1 MKNGC
6 AASPAGNT
14 ATSMNPSFAHFGKF
28 LYPRLLGPL
37 ALAAACAGC
46 ATLPPPTAELEQ
58 ARQALNRAEG
68 DASTA
73 EVDASI
79 AQARSELAAAQAAM
93 ARGKDGDARS
103 LALAA
108 AADADLAHAAS
119 QARDAARAVRQRQAD
134 VASLRQTLGVDD
146 GSALPPPVPVPP
158 LPATAYSGDEAA
170 RLQALNA
177 DPRYQGVAAYERFRA
192 QQALDALA
200 TARSRQRAE
209 LQALTGKRVAIAE
222 QAVAAELLHRQSA
235 DLDRQRSELMVEA
248 SRQEAERARQEA
260 ERLRLEAQMQ
270 AEEAERLR
278 ATADAEAQAR
288 QSAEAVVQEVGASER
303 AKLKAARDREAEL
316 ARQEAELRK
325 DAGESQPPPK
335 KKPKR

>member
-1 MKNGC
+1 MK
-6 AASPAGNT
+6 
-14 ATSMNPSFAHFGKF
+14 PSFAHFGKI
-28 LYPRLLGPL
+28 LYPRRLVPF
-37 ALAAACAGC
+37 ALVLACAGC

-58 ARQALNRAEG
+58 ARQALNRAEA
-68 DASTA
+68 DASMP

-93 ARGKDGDARS
+93 ARGKDNDARS

-119 QARDAARAVRQRQAD
+119 QARDAAQAVRQRNAD

-146 GSALPPPVPVPP
+146 GSLLSEPLPVPP
-158 LPATAYSGDEAA
+158 LPATAYRGDEAA

-200 TARSRQRAE
+200 AARSKQRPE
-209 LQALTGKRVAIAE
+209 LQALAGKRVAIAE
-222 QAVAAELLHRQSA
+222 QAAVAEVLRRQAA

-248 SRQEAERARQEA
+248 SRQDAERARQEA

-288 QSAEAVVQEVGASER
+288 QDAEAVVQDVSAKER

-325 DAGESQPPPK
+325 AAGEGQTDPGK
-335 KKPKR
+335 KTKP

>member
-1 MKNGC
+1 
-6 AASPAGNT
+6 
-14 ATSMNPSFAHFGKF
+14 MNPSFAHFGKF
-28 LYPRLLGPL
+28 LYPRLLLPL
-37 ALAAACAGC
+37 ALAAAGGGC

-58 ARQALNRAEG
+58 ARQALNRAESG
-68 DASTA
+68 ASMA
-73 EVDASI
+73 DASI

-93 ARGKDGDARS
+93 DRGKDNEARS

-119 QARDAARAVRQRQAD
+119 QARDASQAVQQRQAD

-146 GSALPPPVPVPP
+146 GSTLPAPVAVPP
-158 LPATAYSGDEAA
+158 LPTIAYSGDEAA

-177 DPRYQGVAAYERFRA
+177 DPRFQGVAAYERFRA

-200 TARSRQRAE
+200 AARSKQRVE
-209 LQALTGKRVAIAE
+209 LQDLAGKRVAIAE
-222 QAVAAELLHRQSA
+222 QAAAAEALRRQAA

-248 SRQEAERARQEA
+248 SRQDAERARQEA

-288 QSAEAVVQEVGASER
+288 QSAEAAVQDVSAKER

-325 DAGESQPPPK
+325 AAGESQPDPK
-335 KKPKR
+335 KKPKP

>member
-1 MKNGC
+1 
-6 AASPAGNT
+6 
-14 ATSMNPSFAHFGKF
+14 MNPSFAHFGKF
-28 LYPRLLGPL
+28 LYPRWLAPL
-37 ALAAACAGC
+37 ALAMACTAC

-58 ARQALNRAEG
+58 ARQALNRAEAG
-68 DASTA
+68 TPVA

-93 ARGKDGDARS
+93 ARGKDNDARS

-119 QARDAARAVRQRQAD
+119 QARDAAQAVQQRAAD

-146 GSALPPPVPVPP
+146 GSTLPAPVPVPP
-158 LPATAYSGDEAA
+158 LPAVAYGGDEAV
-170 RLQALNA
+170 RLQALSA

-200 TARSRQRAE
+200 TARSKQRVE
-209 LQALTGKRVAIAE
+209 LEALAGKRVAIAE
-222 QAVAAELLHRQSA
+222 QAAAAEALRRQAA

-248 SRQEAERARQEA
+248 SRQDAERARQEA

-278 ATADAEAQAR
+278 AAADAEAQAR
-288 QSAEAVVQEVGASER
+288 QSAEAVVQDVGAKER

-325 DAGESQPPPK
+325 AAGEDPPAPK
-335 KKPKR
+335 KKP

>member
-1 MKNGC
+1 
-6 AASPAGNT
+6 
-14 ATSMNPSFAHFGKF
+14 MNPSFAHFGKF

-58 ARQALNRAEG
+58 ARQALNRAEA
-68 DASTA
+68 DATA

-146 GSALPPPVPVPP
+146 GSALPSPVPVPP

-209 LQALTGKRVAIAE
+209 LQALAGKRVAIAE

>member
-1 MKNGC
+1 MTN
-6 AASPAGNT
+6 AMNT
-14 ATSMNPSFAHFGKF
+14 SFAHFHKF
-28 LYPRLLGPL
+28 MHPRLLAPL
-37 ALAAACAGC
+37 ALALACAGC
-46 ATLPPPTAELEQ
+46 ASLPPPTAELDQ
-58 ARQALNRAEG
+58 ARQALNRAEAG
-68 DASTA
+68 TPAA
-73 EVDASI
+73 ESGAAI
-79 AQARSELAAAQAAM
+79 AKARSELDAAQAAM
-93 ARGKDGDARS
+93 AKGRDKDARA

-108 AADADLAHAAS
+108 AADADLAHAAN
-119 QARDAARAVRQRQAD
+119 QARDAAQAAGQRRAD

-146 GSALPPPVPVPP
+146 GSTLAEPVPVPP
-158 LPATAYSGDEAA
+158 LPAVDYVGDEAA

-200 TARSRQRAE
+200 AARAKQRPE
-209 LQALTGKRVAIAE
+209 LQALAGKRVAIAE
-222 QAVAAELLHRQSA
+222 QAAVAEVLRRQAA

-248 SRQEAERARQEA
+248 SRQDAERARQEA
-260 ERLRLEAQMQ
+260 ERARLEAQMQ

-288 QSAEAVVQEVGASER
+288 QNAEAVVEGVGDAAR
-303 AKLKAARDREAEL
+303 AKLKAAREREAEL

-325 DAGESQPPPK
+325 AAGEVPPEPK

>member
-14 ATSMNPSFAHFGKF
+14 ATSMNPSFAHFRTA
-28 LYPRLLGPL
+28 LYATGF
-37 ALAAACAGC
+37 AIAAACSGC
-46 ATLPPPTAELEQ
+46 ASTPPPTAELDQ
-58 ARQALNRAEG
+58 ARQALNRVEAG
-68 DASTA
+68 TPVA
-73 EVDASI
+73 EVDATI
-79 AQARSELAAAQAAM
+79 ARARSELDAAQAAM
-93 ARGKDGDARS
+93 AKGRDKDARA
-103 LALAA
+103 LAVAA

-119 QARDAARAVRQRQAD
+119 QARDTAQAVRQRAAD

-146 GSALPPPVPVPP
+146 GSLLPEPVPVPP
-158 LPATAYSGDEAA
+158 LPAVDSSGDEAA

-200 TARSRQRAE
+200 AARSSQRAA
-209 LQALTGKRVAIAE
+209 LQSLAGKRVAIAE
-222 QAVAAELLHRQSA
+222 QAAAAEALRRQAA

-248 SRQEAERARQEA
+248 SRQDAERARQEA
-260 ERLRLEAQMQ
+260 EQARLQAQMQ

-278 ATADAEAQAR
+278 AAADAEAQAR
-288 QSAEAVVQEVGASER
+288 QSAEAVVQGVGDAER

-316 ARQEAELRK
+316 ARQEAELRAA
-325 DAGESQPPPK
+325 AGQTEPKPK
-335 KKPKR
+335 KKPKP

>member
-28 LYPRLLGPL
+28 LYPRLLAPL
-37 ALAAACAGC
+37 AIAAACAGC
-46 ATLPPPTAELEQ
+46 ASLPPPTAELDE
-58 ARQALNRAEG
+58 ARQALNRAES
-68 DASTA
+68 DTPMPEAA
-73 EVDASI
+73 ASI
-79 AQARSELAAAQAAM
+79 AQARAELAAAQAAM
-93 ARGKDGDARS
+93 AKGRDNDAR
-103 LALAA
+103 ALAVA
-108 AADADLAHAAS
+108 ASADADLAHAAS
-119 QARDAARAVRQRQAD
+119 QARDAAQAVRQRRAD
-134 VASLRQTLGVDD
+134 VASLRQTLRVDD
-146 GSALPPPVPVPP
+146 GSSLPPPIHVPA
-158 LPATAYSGDEAA
+158 LPATAYGGDEAA

-177 DPRYQGVAAYERFRA
+177 DPANQGVAAYERFRA
-192 QQALDALA
+192 QQAVDALA
-200 TARSRQRAE
+200 NARGSQRAA
-209 LQALTGKRVAIAE
+209 LQALAGKRVAIAE
-222 QAVAAELLHRQSA
+222 QATAAEMLRRQAA

-278 ATADAEAQAR
+278 AAADAESQAR
-288 QSAEAVVQEVGASER
+288 QSAEAMVDGVSDSER
-303 AKLKAARDREAEL
+303 AKLKAARDRDAEL

-325 DAGESQPPPK
+325 AAGASQPTPK

>member
-1 MKNGC
+1 M
-6 AASPAGNT
+6 NT
-14 ATSMNPSFAHFGKF
+14 SFAHFHKF
-28 LYPRLLGPL
+28 MHPRLLAPL
-37 ALAAACAGC
+37 ALALACAGC
-46 ATLPPPTAELEQ
+46 ASLPPPTAELDQ
-58 ARQALNRAEG
+58 ARQALNRAEAG
-68 DASTA
+68 TPAA
-73 EVDASI
+73 ESGAAI
-79 AQARSELAAAQAAM
+79 AKARSELDAAQAAM
-93 ARGKDGDARS
+93 AKGRDKDARA

-108 AADADLAHAAS
+108 AADADLAHAAN
-119 QARDAARAVRQRQAD
+119 QARDAAQAAGQRRAD

-146 GSALPPPVPVPP
+146 GSTLAEPVPVPP
-158 LPATAYSGDEAA
+158 LPAVDYVGDEAA

-200 TARSRQRAE
+200 AARAKQRPE
-209 LQALTGKRVAIAE
+209 LQALAGKRVAIAE
-222 QAVAAELLHRQSA
+222 QAAVAEVLRRQAA

-248 SRQEAERARQEA
+248 SRQDAERARQEA
-260 ERLRLEAQMQ
+260 ERARLEAQMQ

-288 QSAEAVVQEVGASER
+288 QNAEAVVEGVGDAAR
-303 AKLKAARDREAEL
+303 AKLKAAREREAEL

-325 DAGESQPPPK
+325 AAGEVPPEPK

>member
-1 MKNGC
+1 MTN
-6 AASPAGNT
+6 AMNT
-14 ATSMNPSFAHFGKF
+14 SFAQFHKF
-28 LYPRLLGPL
+28 MHPRLLASF

-46 ATLPPPTAELEQ
+46 ATLPPPTAELDQ
-58 ARQALNRAEG
+58 ARQALNRAEAG
-68 DASTA
+68 APAADA
-73 EVDASI
+73 DAVI
-79 AQARSELAAAQAAM
+79 AKARSELDAAQAAM
-93 ARGKDGDARS
+93 AKGRDKDARA

-119 QARDAARAVRQRQAD
+119 QARDAAQAAGQRRAD

-146 GSALPPPVPVPP
+146 GSTLAEPVPVPP
-158 LPATAYSGDEAA
+158 LPAVDYVGDETA

-200 TARSRQRAE
+200 AARAKQRPE
-209 LQALTGKRVAIAE
+209 LQALAGKRVAIAE
-222 QAVAAELLHRQSA
+222 QAAAAEVLRRQAA

-248 SRQEAERARQEA
+248 SRQDAERARQEA
-260 ERLRLEAQMQ
+260 ERARLEAQMQ

-288 QSAEAVVQEVGASER
+288 QSAEAVVQGVGDAAR
-303 AKLKAARDREAEL
+303 AKLKAAREREAEL

-325 DAGESQPPPK
+325 AAGEAPPEPK

>member
-1 MKNGC
+1 
-6 AASPAGNT
+6 
-14 ATSMNPSFAHFGKF
+14 MNPSFAHFGKF
-28 LYPRLLGPL
+28 LYPRWLAPL
-37 ALAAACAGC
+37 ALAMACTAC

-58 ARQALNRAEG
+58 ARQALNRAEAG
-68 DASTA
+68 TPVA

-79 AQARSELAAAQAAM
+79 AQARSELAAAHAAM
-93 ARGKDGDARS
+93 ARGKDNDARS

-119 QARDAARAVRQRQAD
+119 QARDAAQAVQQRAAD

-146 GSALPPPVPVPP
+146 GSTLPAPVPVPP
-158 LPATAYSGDEAA
+158 LPAVAYGGDEAA
-170 RLQALNA
+170 RLQALSA

-200 TARSRQRAE
+200 TARSKQRVE
-209 LQALTGKRVAIAE
+209 LEALAGKRVAIAE
-222 QAVAAELLHRQSA
+222 QAAAAEALRRQAA

-248 SRQEAERARQEA
+248 SRQDAERARQEA

-288 QSAEAVVQEVGASER
+288 QSAEAVVQDVGAKER

-325 DAGESQPPPK
+325 AAGEDPPAPK
-335 KKPKR
+335 KKP

>member
-1 MKNGC
+1 MTN
-6 AASPAGNT
+6 A
-14 ATSMNPSFAHFGKF
+14 MNASFAQIHKSMH
-28 LYPRLLGPL
+28 PRLLAPL
-37 ALAAACAGC
+37 VLAMACAGC
-46 ATLPPPTAELEQ
+46 ASLPPPTAELDQ
-58 ARQALNRAEG
+58 ARQALNRAEAG
-68 DASTA
+68 TPAAEADAA
-73 EVDASI
+73 I
-79 AQARSELAAAQAAM
+79 AKARSELDAAQAAM
-93 ARGKDGDARS
+93 ARGKDNDARS

-108 AADADLAHAAS
+108 AADADLAHAVS
-119 QARDAARAVRQRQAD
+119 QARDAAQGVSQRSAD

-146 GSALPPPVPVPP
+146 GSTMAEPVPVPP
-158 LPATAYSGDEAA
+158 LPAVDYSGDEAA

-200 TARSRQRAE
+200 AARSKQRPA
-209 LQALTGKRVAIAE
+209 LQALAGKRVATAE
-222 QAVAAELLHRQSA
+222 QAAAAEVLRRQAA

-260 ERLRLEAQMQ
+260 ERSRLEAQMQ

-278 ATADAEAQAR
+278 AEADAETQAR
-288 QSAEAVVQEVGASER
+288 QSAEAMVQDVSASER

-325 DAGESQPPPK
+325 AAGESQPAPK
-335 KKPKR
+335 KKPKH

>member
-1 MKNGC
+1 
-6 AASPAGNT
+6 
-14 ATSMNPSFAHFGKF
+14 MNPSFAHFGNF
-28 LYPRLLGPL
+28 LHPRLLAPL
-37 ALAAACAGC
+37 AIAVACAGC
-46 ATLPPPTAELEQ
+46 ATLPPPTAELDQ
-58 ARQALNRAEG
+58 AQQALNRAEAA
-68 DASTA
+68 ASTA
-73 EVDASI
+73 EGDASI
-79 AQARSELAAAQAAM
+79 ARARSELAAARAAM
-93 ARGKDGDARS
+93 ARGKDNDARS

-108 AADADLAHAAS
+108 AADADLAHAAN
-119 QARDAARAVRQRQAD
+119 QARDAAQAVRQRLAD

-146 GSALPPPVPVPP
+146 GSLLPAPIPVPP
-158 LPATAYSGDEAA
+158 LPATAYAGDEAA
-170 RLQALNA
+170 RLQALSA

-200 TARSRQRAE
+200 AARSKQRPE
-209 LQALTGKRVAIAE
+209 LQALAGKRVAIAE
-222 QAVAAELLHRQSA
+222 QAAAAEVLRRQAA

-278 ATADAEAQAR
+278 AAADAEAQAR
-288 QSAEAVVQEVGASER
+288 QSAEAMVQDVSASER

-325 DAGESQPPPK
+325 AAGEGQPVEK

>member
-1 MKNGC
+1 MK
-6 AASPAGNT
+6 
-14 ATSMNPSFAHFGKF
+14 PSFAHFRKI
-28 LYPRLLGPL
+28 LYPRRLVPF
-37 ALAAACAGC
+37 ALVLACAGC

-58 ARQALNRAEG
+58 ARQALNRAEA
-68 DASTA
+68 DASMA

-93 ARGKDGDARS
+93 ARGKDNDARS

-108 AADADLAHAAS
+108 AADADLAHAAY
-119 QARDAARAVRQRQAD
+119 QARDAAQAVRQRNAD
-134 VASLRQTLGVDD
+134 VASLRQMLGVDD
-146 GSALPPPVPVPP
+146 GSLLAEPVPVPP
-158 LPATAYSGDEAA
+158 LPATAYNGDEIA

-200 TARSRQRAE
+200 AARSKQRPE
-209 LQALTGKRVAIAE
+209 LQALAGKRVAIAE
-222 QAVAAELLHRQSA
+222 QAAVAEVLRRQAA

-248 SRQEAERARQEA
+248 SRQDAERARQEA

-288 QSAEAVVQEVGASER
+288 QDAEAVVQDVSAKER

-325 DAGESQPPPK
+325 AAGEGQTDPGK
-335 KKPKR
+335 KTKP

>member
-1 MKNGC
+1 
-6 AASPAGNT
+6 
-14 ATSMNPSFAHFGKF
+14 MNPSFAYFGKF
-28 LYPRLLGPL
+28 LYPRLFVPL
-37 ALAAACAGC
+37 ALAAGCAGC

-58 ARQALNRAEG
+58 ARQALNRAESATATAG
-68 DASTA
+68 SDAA
-73 EVDASI
+73 I

-93 ARGKDGDARS
+93 AKGRDNDARS
-103 LALAA
+103 LAVAS

-119 QARDAARAVRQRQAD
+119 QAREAAQAVQQRQAD

-146 GSALPPPVPVPP
+146 GNALPAAIPVPS
-158 LPATAYSGDEAA
+158 LPAVGAGGDEAA

-177 DPRYQGVAAYERFRA
+177 DPRFQGLAAYERFRA
-192 QQALDALA
+192 QQALDALVA
-200 TARSRQRAE
+200 VRSKQRPE
-209 LQALTGKRVAIAE
+209 LQALATKRVAIAE
-222 QAVAAELLHRQSA
+222 QAAAAEALRRQAA

-248 SRQEAERARQEA
+248 SRQDAERARQEA

-278 ATADAEAQAR
+278 AAADAETQAR
-288 QSAEAVVQEVGASER
+288 ESAEAMVQDVSASER

-325 DAGESQPPPK
+325 AAGEPPPKPK
-335 KKPKR
+335 KKPAP

>member
-14 ATSMNPSFAHFGKF
+14 ATSMNPSFAYFGKF
-28 LYPRLLGPL
+28 LYPRLLVPL

-58 ARQALNRAEG
+58 ARQALNRAEA
-68 DASTA
+68 DTSMA
-73 EVDASI
+73 EADASI

-108 AADADLAHAAS
+108 AADADLAHAAN
-119 QARDAARAVRQRQAD
+119 QAREAARAVQQRQAD

-146 GSALPPPVPVPP
+146 GSPLPSPPSVPP

-170 RLQALNA
+170 RLQALNG

-200 TARSRQRAE
+200 TARSKQRAE
-209 LQALTGKRVAIAE
+209 LQALAGKRVAIAE
-222 QAVAAELLHRQSA
+222 QAVAAELLQRQSA

-288 QSAEAVVQEVGASER
+288 QSAEAVVQDVGASER

-325 DAGESQPPPK
+325 AAAESQPAPT